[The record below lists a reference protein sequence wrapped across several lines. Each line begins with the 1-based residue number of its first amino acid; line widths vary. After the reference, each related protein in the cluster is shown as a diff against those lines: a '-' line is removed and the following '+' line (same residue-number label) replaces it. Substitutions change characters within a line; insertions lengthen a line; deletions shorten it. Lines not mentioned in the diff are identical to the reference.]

1 MRRHTG
7 RQYGNGR
14 ENQRADLEELTGNI
28 QHDFRLRS
36 IWILKARNIREV
48 QLQQIGGD
56 DKDQATNQRGQE
68 NRTRDHALSVFGF
81 F

>member
-7 RQYGNGR
+7 RQYGNGG
-14 ENQRADLEELTGNI
+14 EDQRANLERFTRNI
-28 QHDFRLRS
+28 QHDFWLRS
-36 IWILKARNIREV
+36 VRILKARNIREV